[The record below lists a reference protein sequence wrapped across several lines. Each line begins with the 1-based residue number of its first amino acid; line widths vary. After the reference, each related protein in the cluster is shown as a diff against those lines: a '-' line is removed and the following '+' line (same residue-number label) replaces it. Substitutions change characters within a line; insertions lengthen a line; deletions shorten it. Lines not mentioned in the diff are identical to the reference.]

1 MRIIAGVD
9 GGGTKTKLICKS
21 LDGNDEHVFG
31 YGPFNINAIGESA
44 FRSLLSRM
52 VEDIV
57 RTGECEAICLGAAGV
72 SNSNMRDIVSDVVGS
87 SPIAR
92 WSLVGDDVI
101 AMEGALDGGPG
112 IIVIS
117 GTGSIVLGRDVA
129 GNRIRL
135 GGWGHLIGDEGSGY
149 GIARDA
155 FKALS
160 MAIDGVGEETSLMKD
175 FGIETR
181 TDLISKLYSG
191 DKGVVASYAMIV
203 EKAAEAGDRVALGIL
218 EDKASM
224 LAKTV
229 FEVYSRL
236 HLGKTNVAFIGG
248 QINHDTLFRRLLSSR
263 IAALSDEMICIEPI
277 HDAAVGAVM
286 IARGMI

>member
-21 LDGNDEHVFG
+21 LEGDDERVFR
-31 YGPFNINAIGESA
+31 YGPFNINAIGEA
-44 FRSLLSRM
+44 QFRTLLSRM

-72 SNSNMRDIVSDVVGS
+72 SNTNMRDIVAEVLGS

-117 GTGSIVLGRDVA
+117 GTGSIVLGRDTQ
-129 GNRIRL
+129 GNKIRL

-155 FKALS
+155 FKAIS
-160 MAIDGVGEETSLMKD
+160 MTIDGVGEETCLMKD

-191 DKGVVASYAMIV
+191 DKGVVASYAIIV
-203 EKAAEAGDRVALGIL
+203 EKAAEAGDRFALGIL
-218 EDKASM
+218 EDNASK

-236 HLGKTNVAFIGG
+236 GLGKTNVAFIGG
-248 QINHDTLFRRLLSSR
+248 QVNHDTLFRRLLSSR
-263 IAALSDEMICIEPI
+263 IVALSDEIACIDPI